1 MHHIEFIIRNFTIGK
16 FQAQMCTWAPRE
28 MCRNVYSI
36 IIYNSLKLET
46 ARMSINR
53 KMDKYITAQSHNGD
67 YSTTKMNKL
76 PLYKAWMELRN
87 LHKRSQDTPPPQK
100 KEHIVCFQVYKA
112 QKQAKLNYSDQESI
126 ISSKTTKQESKR
138 HNSEIGVTLEKERF
152 IIRNDSQGA
161 SGVLA
166 MIFCFM
172 QIVITRV

>member
-1 MHHIEFIIRNFTIGK
+1 MYNQCQKRKRGIAADPSKSKPMGVHFMKFKWNQYISRKTLANYQNVHRNNKKYFKNRSMHHIEFIIRNFTIGK

-87 LHKRSQDTPPPQK
+87 LHKRSQDTPPPK
-100 KEHIVCFQVYKA
+100 KKNILYAFRSI
-112 QKQAKLNYSDQESI
+112 KL
-126 ISSKTTKQESKR
+126 
-138 HNSEIGVTLEKERF
+138 
-152 IIRNDSQGA
+152 RNRQN
-161 SGVLA
+161 
-166 MIFCFM
+166 
-172 QIVITRV
+172 